1 MPKNKRIVK
10 KQKEFRKL
18 NYKAG
23 TGHPTY
29 IYAKVGDT
37 YHYIGI
43 THAPVTQGVKNIP
56 LEENPDPHDRRASYV
71 KPKPGKDNRAN
82 FGKRLN
88 GWRFGKADQ
97 EKVDGIAGKEKT
109 PRK

>member
-1 MPKNKRIVK
+1 MKKSKRVVK

-18 NYKAG
+18 NSKAG

-37 YHYIGI
+37 YQYIGI
-43 THAPVTQGVKNIP
+43 THSPITRGVKNIP
-56 LEENPDPHDRRASYV
+56 LDENPDPHDRRASYV
-71 KPKPGKDNRAN
+71 KPKPERDHRAN
-82 FGKRLN
+82 FGKRLE
-88 GWRFGKADQ
+88 GWRFGKTDQ
-97 EKVDGIAGKEKT
+97 ERIDEIIKKQKT